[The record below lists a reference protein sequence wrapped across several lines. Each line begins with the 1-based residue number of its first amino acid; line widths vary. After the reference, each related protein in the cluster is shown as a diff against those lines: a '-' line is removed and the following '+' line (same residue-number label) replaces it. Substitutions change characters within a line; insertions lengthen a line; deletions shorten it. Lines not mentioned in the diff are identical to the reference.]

1 MSILRQK
8 KYSDLFCLK
17 KIMDNSKQEKH
28 NQKSLLSILAYLKG
42 FFGMYATEVY
52 AQNSHN

>member
-1 MSILRQK
+1 
-8 KYSDLFCLK
+8 
-17 KIMDNSKQEKH
+17 MDNSKQEEH
-28 NQKSLLSILAYLKG
+28 NQKSHLSMLAYLNG

>member
-1 MSILRQK
+1 
-8 KYSDLFCLK
+8 
-17 KIMDNSKQEKH
+17 MDNSKQEKH